1 MSIISDLPIIYS
13 LACVFV
19 GISYAYFLYRKE
31 NLLKAKIIKQ
41 LLFVIRTLFIT
52 FLAVLLL
59 NPVVKSIQKSKH
71 NPIII
76 LAQDVSESIPNS
88 FSLEILTKIR
98 KELTG
103 FEVHEFSFSDKVN
116 KGFSNNNNSGLLTNY
131 SNLFDDMKSRFA
143 NRNIAGLVLASD
155 GLYNSGVN
163 PLYDNRINF
172 PIYPIA
178 QGDTLIVRD
187 LSIAKVLQNEIAFL
201 GNTFPLEITVS
212 AQQFKGESIQV
223 EIWYKGNKIHSEDRI
238 IYSNDEYQKVKINLL
253 AENVGLQKYTVLVSQ
268 LSKEKNSINNRYT
281 SYVDVIDSRYKILLL
296 SEKNHPDLAAY
307 KNAVEK
313 NKNYALE
320 QVNVID
326 FNGNFEAY
334 QLVVVFGINENNPLI
349 LQLAKADIPLL
360 VFDFQQNSNL
370 KLTSSFSFK
379 SRGGLQEVKAVKSE
393 FFSKFTLSPELLS
406 LILDA
411 PPLLTPFGKY
421 TLQIGSEVVIA
432 QQVGMQVTSKPI
444 ILVNESNGRKSAFIT
459 AEGFWKWKLFNYASE
474 NNNIAFD
481 ELFSKLTQY
490 LVLQVDK
497 SKLRIDYKKQFTE
510 NSNIYFEASL
520 FNDSYELINDEEI
533 SLVIQN
539 EMGDEFDYEFSRAL
553 KIYNLNVGVMDVG
566 KYTFLAKV
574 KGSELISNG
583 SFDVKAIQLEQL
595 YTVANHKI
603 LLQLAN
609 ISGGKLFYPNQS
621 DKIIT
626 AIKKSKNNLISISTK
641 EKLKDMINIPMI
653 LLILLTLISLEWFLR
668 KYNGL
673 I

>member
-1 MSIISDLPIIYS
+1 MSIISDLPTIYS
-13 LACVFV
+13 LACFFL

-59 NPVVKSIQKSKH
+59 NPVVKSIHKSKH

-116 KGFSNNNNSGLLTNY
+116 KGFSNNNSGLSTNY

-155 GLYNSGVN
+155 GLYNSGGN

-253 AENVGLQKYTVLVSQ
+253 AENVGLQKYKVLVSQ

-349 LQLAKADIPLL
+349 LQLTKADIPLL

-406 LILDA
+406 LISDA

-603 LLQLAN
+603 LFQLAN

-653 LLILLTLISLEWFLR
+653 LLILLTIISLEWFLR

>member
-1 MSIISDLPIIYS
+1 MSIISDLPTIYS
-13 LACVFV
+13 LACFFL

-116 KGFSNNNNSGLLTNY
+116 KGFSNNNSGLSTNY
-131 SNLFDDMKSRFA
+131 SDLFDDMKSRFA

-155 GLYNSGVN
+155 GLYNSGGN

-406 LILDA
+406 LISDA

-603 LLQLAN
+603 LFQLAN

-653 LLILLTLISLEWFLR
+653 LLILLTIISLEWFLR

>member
-1 MSIISDLPIIYS
+1 MSIISDLPTIYS
-13 LACVFV
+13 LACFFL

-59 NPVVKSIQKSKH
+59 NPVVKSIHKSKH

-116 KGFSNNNNSGLLTNY
+116 KGFSNNNSGLSTNY

-155 GLYNSGVN
+155 GLYNSGGN

-212 AQQFKGESIQV
+212 AQQFKGERIQV

-406 LILDA
+406 LISDA

-603 LLQLAN
+603 LFQLAN

-653 LLILLTLISLEWFLR
+653 LLILLILISLEWFLR

>member
-1 MSIISDLPIIYS
+1 MSIISDLPTIYS
-13 LACVFV
+13 LACFFL

-59 NPVVKSIQKSKH
+59 NPVVKSIHKSKH

-116 KGFSNNNNSGLLTNY
+116 EGFSNNNSGLSTNY

-155 GLYNSGVN
+155 GLYNSGGN

-212 AQQFKGESIQV
+212 AQQFKGERIQV
-223 EIWYKGNKIHSEDRI
+223 EIWNKGNKIHSEDRI

-253 AENVGLQKYTVLVSQ
+253 AENVGLQKYKVLVSQ

-349 LQLAKADIPLL
+349 KQLAKADIPLL

-406 LILDA
+406 LISDA

-603 LLQLAN
+603 LFQLAN

-653 LLILLTLISLEWFLR
+653 LLILLILISLEWFLR

>member
-1 MSIISDLPIIYS
+1 MSIISDLPTIYS
-13 LACVFV
+13 LACFFL

-31 NLLKAKIIKQ
+31 YLLKAKIIKQ

-59 NPVVKSIQKSKH
+59 NPVVKSIRKSKH

-116 KGFSNNNNSGLLTNY
+116 KGFSNNNSGLSTNY

-155 GLYNSGVN
+155 GLYNSGGN

-334 QLVVVFGINENNPLI
+334 QLVVIFGINENNPLI
-349 LQLAKADIPLL
+349 KQLAKADIPLL

-406 LILDA
+406 LISDA

-574 KGSELISNG
+574 KGNELISKG

-603 LLQLAN
+603 LFQLAN

-653 LLILLTLISLEWFLR
+653 LLILLTIISLEWFLR

>member
-1 MSIISDLPIIYS
+1 MSIISDLPTIYS
-13 LACVFV
+13 LACFFL

-59 NPVVKSIQKSKH
+59 NPVVKSIHKSKH

-116 KGFSNNNNSGLLTNY
+116 KGFSNNNSGLSTNY

-253 AENVGLQKYTVLVSQ
+253 AENVGLQKYKVLVSQ

-406 LILDA
+406 LISDA

-603 LLQLAN
+603 LFQLAN

-653 LLILLTLISLEWFLR
+653 LLILLTIISLEWFLR

>member
-13 LACVFV
+13 LACFFV

-59 NPVVKSIQKSKH
+59 NPVVKSIHKSKH

-103 FEVHEFSFSDKVN
+103 FEIHEFSFSDKVN
-116 KGFSNNNNSGLLTNY
+116 KGFSNNNSGLSTNY

-155 GLYNSGVN
+155 GLYNSGGN

-253 AENVGLQKYTVLVSQ
+253 AENVGLQKYKVLVSH

-406 LILDA
+406 LISDA

-432 QQVGMQVTSKPI
+432 QQLGMQVTSKPI

-603 LLQLAN
+603 LFQLAN

-653 LLILLTLISLEWFLR
+653 LLILLILISLEWFLR

>member
-1 MSIISDLPIIYS
+1 MSIISDLPTIYS
-13 LACVFV
+13 LACFFL

-59 NPVVKSIQKSKH
+59 NPVVKSIHKSKH

-116 KGFSNNNNSGLLTNY
+116 KGFSNNNSGLSTNY

-155 GLYNSGVN
+155 GLYNSGGN

-253 AENVGLQKYTVLVSQ
+253 AENVGLQKYKVLVSQ

-406 LILDA
+406 LISDA

-603 LLQLAN
+603 LFQLAN

-653 LLILLTLISLEWFLR
+653 LLILLTIISLEWFLR

>member
-13 LACVFV
+13 LACFFV

-59 NPVVKSIQKSKH
+59 NPVVKSIRKSKH

-116 KGFSNNNNSGLLTNY
+116 KGFSNNNSGLSTNY

-155 GLYNSGVN
+155 GLYNSGGN

-406 LILDA
+406 LISDA

-603 LLQLAN
+603 LFQLAN

-653 LLILLTLISLEWFLR
+653 LLILLAIISLEWFLR